1 MRSAAVV
8 PSLGHQVAGLS
19 DSAPL
24 CVRNVHGGAAW
35 SRTGETLLE
44 DRNSEGKLTGDVRAA
59 RRENLLELV
68 QDAGDASGQSRARVH
83 E

>member
-8 PSLGHQVAGLS
+8 LRLGHQVAILS
-19 DSAPL
+19 DSALL
-24 CVRNVHGGAAW
+24 CVTNVHRRAAW

-44 DRNSEGKLTGDVRAA
+44 DRNSEGRLTGDMRAA
-59 RRENLLELV
+59 RRENCLELV
-68 QDAGDASGQSRARVH
+68 QDAGDASGQSGARVH